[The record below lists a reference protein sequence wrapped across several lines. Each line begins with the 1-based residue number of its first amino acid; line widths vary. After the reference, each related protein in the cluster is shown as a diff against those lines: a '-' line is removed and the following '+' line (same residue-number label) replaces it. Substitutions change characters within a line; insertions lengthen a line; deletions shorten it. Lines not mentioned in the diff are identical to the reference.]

1 MRKINKCAMAKSE
14 EMPSLTI
21 LITGC
26 LNFQILKN
34 PNLLKY
40 VFDPSLGPSNDCAD
54 VNECISG
61 QNDCSE
67 NADCLNTEGSY
78 RCQCHSGYR

>member
-1 MRKINKCAMAKSE
+1 
-14 EMPSLTI
+14 MPSLTI
-21 LITGC
+21 LFFKHVS
-26 LNFQILKN
+26 NFQLLEN
-34 PNLLKY
+34 PNLPKY

-54 VNECISG
+54 VNECISD